1 MVEAKEKALEIFNE
15 HYFYL
20 RANLMYDEEAK
31 EDALECALITVNRIW
46 NLMYDAGNKPEFT
59 KGHWQEV
66 RQELENMRDK
76 NALQII
82 H

>member
-31 EDALECALITVNRIW
+31 EDAIECALITVNRII
-46 NLMYDAGNKPEFT
+46 NANGLHPNDTDYDYSKAEIY
-59 KGHWQEV
+59 WQEV
-66 RQELENMRDK
+66 KREIKNMRDQ
-76 NALQII
+76 NV
-82 H
+82 

>member
-1 MVEAKEKALEIFNE
+1 MIEAKEKALEIFNE

-31 EDALECALITVNRIW
+31 EDAIECALITVSRIIE
-46 NLMYDAGNKPEFT
+46 AGKDVDEFADSYYQQV
-59 KGHWQEV
+59 KQEI
-66 RQELENMRDK
+66 ENMCDK

>member
-31 EDALECALITVNRIW
+31 EDAIECALITVNRII
-46 NLMYDAGNKPEFT
+46 NANGLHPNDTDYDYNKAEIY
-59 KGHWQEV
+59 WQEV
-66 RQELENMRDK
+66 KREIKNMRAQ
-76 NALQII
+76 NV
-82 H
+82 

>member
-31 EDALECALITVNRIW
+31 EDAIECALITVNRII
-46 NLMYDAGNKPEFT
+46 NANGLHPNDTDYDYNKAEIY
-59 KGHWQEV
+59 WQEV
-66 RQELENMRDK
+66 KREIKNMRDQ
-76 NALQII
+76 NV
-82 H
+82 

>member
-20 RANLMYDEEAK
+20 RCNLMHDEDAK
-31 EDALECALITVNRIW
+31 EDAIVCALITVNRIIEA
-46 NLMYDAGNKPEFT
+46 LSITPFGSFETEY
-59 KGHWQEV
+59 WQEV
-66 RQELENMRDK
+66 RQELESMLDPDAR
-76 NALQII
+76 QIT